1 MRKLSKSNSNLA
13 FHRFIHNIVELF
25 NDIVEFLKR
34 QFMQIEKKLPKK
46 TIIRLI
52 KDDLRHSKL
61 VWGLNMLGF
70 KNDNAVLSISQAVF
84 EIMELN
90 TNDRRLDH
98 LTDEYSD
105 RSYQVNEYASNDS
118 ESFQRLAVEIYNWL
132 LKERKKYKKR
142 LLDNT

>member
-1 MRKLSKSNSNLA
+1 ML
-13 FHRFIHNIVELF
+13 
-25 NDIVEFLKR
+25 
-34 QFMQIEKKLPKK
+34 IEKKLPKK

-70 KNDNAVLSISQAVF
+70 RNDNAVLSISQAVF

-118 ESFQRLAVEIYNWL
+118 ESFHRLAVEIYNWL

-142 LLDNT
+142 LLENT